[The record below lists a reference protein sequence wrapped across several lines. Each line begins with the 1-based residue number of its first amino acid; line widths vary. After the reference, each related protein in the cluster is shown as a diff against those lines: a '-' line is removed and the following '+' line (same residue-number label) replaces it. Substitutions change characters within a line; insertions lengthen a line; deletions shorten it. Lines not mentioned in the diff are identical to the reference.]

1 MPVAREAVNVR
12 VTPPVRTSGRT
23 AHSRP
28 GAHMGELCPPR
39 RNPVLPA
46 VPDHLARLQ
55 GPGPVR
61 DLRGTQGPELHDHRD
76 DRVGRRLRPGC
87 GVPALCAGEPA
98 QPRDLG
104 WRRGV
109 LDPGLPER
117 PKGPTVQVP
126 LLTRAGE
133 VT

>member
-28 GAHMGELCPPR
+28 GAHLGELCPPR
-39 RNPVLPA
+39 RNPGLPA

-61 DLRGTQGPELHDHRD
+61 DLRGTQGPELHDHGH
-76 DRVGRRLRPGC
+76 DRVGRRLHPGC
-87 GVPALCAGEPA
+87 DILALAASGPAL
-98 QPRDLG
+98 PRDLG
-104 WRRGV
+104 CSRDLLG
-109 LDPGLPER
+109 PGLPECT
-117 PKGPTVQVP
+117 KGPTLQVP

-133 VT
+133 LT

>member
-28 GAHMGELCPPR
+28 GAHLGELCPPR
-39 RNPVLPA
+39 RNPGLPA

-61 DLRGTQGPELHDHRD
+61 DLRGTHGPELHDHRH
-76 DRVGRRLRPGC
+76 DRVGRRLLPGSDL
-87 GVPALCAGEPA
+87 PAVAASEPA

-104 WRRGV
+104 CRRDLLG
-109 LDPGLPER
+109 PGLPER
-117 PKGPTVQVP
+117 PKGPTLQIS